1 MHVFTVISC
10 IYIVYFFYDYYKG
23 TKGNW
28 RKKRLCYNVFVF
40 TMKLVLFIFIDLTS
54 SFFTWRIWTG
64 RKLNSKNFKV
74 YQRIRILFLYS
85 WTKNNFLLNR
95 IIKFTIYLHPY
106 VHGIYYR
113 FCSACWSNNVYCYM
127 SLQIA
132 DPSHHVVYTFL
143 TVHHIW
149 QRSYYNGK

>member
-1 MHVFTVISC
+1 MPVFTVISC

-28 RKKRLCYNVFVF
+28 LKKRLLYMFSSLQWNSSC
-40 TMKLVLFIFIDLTS
+40 LFLLTLTS
-54 SFFTWRIWTG
+54 SFRTWRIWTG

-85 WTKNNFLLNR
+85 WTKNNFLLDR

-132 DPSHHVVYTFL
+132 DPSHHVAYTFL
-143 TVHHIW
+143 TVHHI
-149 QRSYYNGK
+149 